1 MGANHFYFIGAIL
14 TFLLLLLIHYTDFP
28 NYLLKHLYICVYS
41 HSCLIEN
48 NYYIRLMFTT
58 VANILNIQLTSILLY
73 EIKLYVCAT

>member
-28 NYLLKHLYICVYS
+28 NYLLKHLYICV

-48 NYYIRLMFTT
+48 NYYIGLICTT
-58 VANILNIQLTSILLY
+58 VANILNTQLTSILLY